1 MVLKASSLFFRDPA
15 DLGRKSELDFFSSIK
30 LSNGT
35 FKHTYGG
42 RYEELNRELVRLL
55 VRSGADVDRVLDVGV
70 SSGTTTLELLDDLRE
85 AGFSPRITAT
95 DLFLEAYLVPLYPL
109 CRALVDGDGFPLQ
122 YELFGAAV
130 RPWLRRRDYADGM
143 VVARWLANRICGRRA
158 REVLRRG
165 EDVRPVRLISPRLA
179 NHPDVEILQDD
190 IFEHNPALAGRFDLV
205 RAANILTRY
214 YFGEEQLRRGI
225 AHLRSYLAGPGALLL
240 VARTYHG
247 RQDSHGT
254 LFELMPDRRLRA
266 VRRFGQGS
274 ELESLMVE
282 AAPAGP

>member
-1 MVLKASSLFFRDPA
+1 MVLKASSFFFRDPA
-15 DLGRKSELDFFSSIK
+15 DLDHESELDFFSSIR

-42 RYEELNRELVRLL
+42 RYRELNRELVRLL
-55 VRSGADVDRVLDVGV
+55 VRSGAAVGRVLDVGV
-70 SSGTTTLELLDDLRE
+70 SSGTTTLELLRDLRE
-85 AGFSPRITAT
+85 AGFSPRVTAT
-95 DLFLEAYLVPLYPL
+95 DLSLEAYLVPLYPL

-143 VVARWLANRICGRRA
+143 VVARWLVNRICGRRA

-165 EDVRPVRLISPRLA
+165 EDVRPVRLVSPRLA
-179 NHPDVEILQDD
+179 SRPEVEVLRDD
-190 IFEHNPALAGRFDLV
+190 IFRHNPALAARFDLV

-240 VARTYHG
+240 LARTYHG